1 MKTPAADL
9 ERLAVLSRQMYDAA
23 LTVNAA
29 YEEARAL
36 VTRLDAV
43 GPTAAA
49 LKAEVEVLA
58 PRPRPAGPGRGFGGG
73 APTGPPTLDGVS
85 QSLMSAAMS
94 MQEAEVAPT
103 ARQIAACDAARG
115 QMQDVMK
122 SWAALRTRASGYR

>member
-1 MKTPAADL
+1 
-9 ERLAVLSRQMYDAA
+9 MYDAA
-23 LTVNAA
+23 LTANAA

-36 VTRLDAV
+36 VTRLDAA

-49 LKAEVEVLA
+49 FKTEVEAVA
-58 PRPRPAGPGRGFGGG
+58 PKPRPAGPGRGFGGG
-73 APTGPPTLDGVS
+73 APTTGPPTLDGVS
-85 QSLMSAAMS
+85 QSLMSASMS

-122 SWAALRTRASGYR
+122 TWAALRTRAGGYR